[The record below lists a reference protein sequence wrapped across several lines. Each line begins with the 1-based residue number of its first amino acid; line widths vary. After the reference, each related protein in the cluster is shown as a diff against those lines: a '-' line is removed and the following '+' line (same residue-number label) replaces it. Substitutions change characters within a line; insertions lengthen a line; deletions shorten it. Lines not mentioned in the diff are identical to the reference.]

1 MLDPMAGQRGA
12 SSQKGTKRLTLGRPF
27 WESFSVLFRIL
38 VVFFGDLI
46 SSRFFEGIWHRF
58 WRVFGS
64 FFGSFF
70 GCVGSLFRCA
80 CGSGKCGLDL
90 LFAVNQAHGHLPTQA
105 EKVRKYANFAGRFLD
120 SLWDDI
126 WEHFWHHF
134 GSILGPFWRQNCQKR
149 RSNKRLKKRSENSW
163 ILAAPG
169 EWRRGG
175 GPPTDSP
182 TDPPHHPPTH
192 LPPGCPLG
200 KGREGVSLH
209 CTVLYSIY
217 CTVLHLYCTALYCTV
232 PYCAVS
238 AVLYCTVQSKDC
250 AVLYCTVQ
258 SKDSSHTPKGRRIF
272 PG

>member
-134 GSILGPFWRQNCQKR
+134 GSILGPFWRQNGQKR

-169 EWRRGG
+169 EWRWGG
-175 GPPTDSP
+175 GPPT
-182 TDPPHHPPTH
+182 HPPVPTH
-192 LPPGCPLG
+192 PPGVPWGRAG
-200 KGREGVSLH
+200 KGFPFTVLYCIVFIVLYCTCTVLH
-209 CTVLYSIY
+209 CTVLYR
-217 CTVLHLYCTALYCTV
+217 TVL
-232 PYCAVS
+232 
-238 AVLYCTVQSKDC
+238 
-250 AVLYCTVQ
+250 
-258 SKDSSHTPKGRRIF
+258 
-272 PG
+272 